1 MSIVTNRS
9 NVYIMSPATKY
20 GDISADWGPFM
31 ENDFTIYIKSK
42 ILVDRI
48 EKKSHPFMLSRN
60 GKHAGL
66 STYKDDE
73 SNMHATFTYWFW
85 QLNPIKGPSGE
96 IEYNNPIPI
105 QKRISYCLPP
115 EEKNQFNEYIIK
127 CSHKQQKMW
136 FYINDVLIGEID
148 YNGLDKC
155 SYKESY
161 MWLGCGN
168 MVTENED
175 HKNVGEYEHDL
186 FFCLDKNISLDDI
199 KDLKKN
205 YRTKYIKDYFGFPIL
220 NDQTPHKDNIY
231 FFLDFDQKTDYKIW
245 NLCFN
250 GCYTNFYIENNTMF

>member
-48 EKKSHPFMLSRN
+48 EKQAHPFMLSRN

-73 SNMHATFTYWFW
+73 SNMHVTFTYWFW

-105 QKRISYCLPP
+105 QKRISYCLLP

-127 CSHKQQKMW
+127 CS
-136 FYINDVLIGEID
+136 L
-148 YNGLDKC
+148 
-155 SYKESY
+155 
-161 MWLGCGN
+161 
-168 MVTENED
+168 
-175 HKNVGEYEHDL
+175 
-186 FFCLDKNISLDDI
+186 
-199 KDLKKN
+199 
-205 YRTKYIKDYFGFPIL
+205 YRIIL
-220 NDQTPHKDNIY
+220 
-231 FFLDFDQKTDYKIW
+231 
-245 NLCFN
+245 
-250 GCYTNFYIENNTMF
+250 